1 VLRAEKAC
9 QVSLSLGSDDGYVLF
24 VNGQREGELR
34 NDRRSYTHDS
44 NAHKVALHAGDN
56 TVLLKAC
63 NALGTYGF
71 GVRVISAEYADAAIP
86 GGKPATGIKVVLP

>member
-1 VLRAEKAC
+1 
-9 QVSLSLGSDDGYVLF
+9 
-24 VNGQREGELR
+24 
-34 NDRRSYTHDS
+34 
-44 NAHKVALHAGDN
+44 
-56 TVLLKAC
+56 VLLKAC